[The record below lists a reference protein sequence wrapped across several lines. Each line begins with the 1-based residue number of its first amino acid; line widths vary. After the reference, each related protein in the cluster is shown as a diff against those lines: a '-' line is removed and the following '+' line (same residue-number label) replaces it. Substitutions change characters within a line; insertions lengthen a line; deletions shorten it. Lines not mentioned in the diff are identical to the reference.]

1 MHKVSIIGSGHVG
14 ATAVYYIAEK
24 NLADIVMVDVVEG
37 LPQAKALDYLHAAPM
52 RKYSVHISGTNDY
65 KDIKDSDVVVITA
78 GIPRKPGMDR
88 MDLMKINVDIAK
100 TASQAIA
107 EYAPN
112 AIVIVVSNPLD
123 IIAMVTLQE
132 SGFALRKVFGMAG
145 VLDSTRFRYFIAD
158 ELGVWPGD
166 VTAMVLGGHG
176 DSMVPLSRYTRVNG
190 IPASELLSEK
200 TLERLINRTRTGGG
214 EIVSLLKHGSAFYAP
229 GASVAKMV
237 ETIVKDEKR
246 VIPVSAY
253 LRGEYGFNDIFLG
266 VPVLLGKNGIEKI
279 IELDLEPEEKK
290 ALELSAK
297 AVEEGVETLKTFYR
311 PGVSA

>member
-1 MHKVSIIGSGHVG
+1 MAKVSVIGSGFVG

-52 RKYSVHISGTNDY
+52 RNYNVHISGTNDY
-65 KDIKDSDVVVITA
+65 KDIADSDVVVITA

-100 TASQAIA
+100 TAAQNIA

-132 SGFALRKVFGMAG
+132 SGFALKRVVGMAG
-145 VLDSTRFRYFIAD
+145 VLDSTRYRYFIA
-158 ELGVWPGD
+158 EKLGTWPGD
-166 VTAMVLGGHG
+166 VMAMVLGGHG
-176 DSMVPLSRYTRVNG
+176 DSMVPLTRFTRVNG
-190 IPASELLSEK
+190 VPVSELLDPATIK
-200 TLERLINRTRTGGG
+200 ALEDRTRTGGG
-214 EIVSLLKHGSAFYAP
+214 EIVSLLKNGSAFYAP

-237 ETIVKDEKR
+237 EAVVKDEKR
-246 VIPVSAY
+246 VVPVSAY
-253 LRGEYGFNDIFLG
+253 LRGEYGYKDIFLG
-266 VPVLLGKNGIEKI
+266 VPVLMGKNGVEKI
-279 IELDLEPEEKK
+279 IELELTPEEKS
-290 ALELSAK
+290 ALDESARH
-297 AVEEGVETLKTFYR
+297 VEEGVTTLRSFYS
-311 PGVSA
+311 PG

>member
-1 MHKVSIIGSGHVG
+1 MHKVSIIGSGYVG

-65 KDIKDSDVVVITA
+65 EDIKDSDVVVITA

-88 MDLMKINVDIAK
+88 MDLMKINVDIAR

-107 EYAPN
+107 RYAPN

-132 SGFALRKVFGMAG
+132 TGFALKKVIGMAG
-145 VLDSTRFRYFIAD
+145 VLDATRFRYFIAE
-158 ELGVWPGD
+158 ELNVWPGD

-176 DSMVPLSRYTRVNG
+176 DSMVPLPRYTRVNG
-190 IPASELLSEK
+190 IPVAELLDEAAI
-200 TLERLINRTRTGGG
+200 ERLVNRTRTGGG
-214 EIVSLLKHGSAFYAP
+214 EIVSLLKQGSAFYAP

-253 LRGEYGFNDIFLG
+253 LRGEYGYQDVFLG
-266 VPVLLGKNGIEKI
+266 VPVLLGKNGIDKI
-279 IELDLEPEEKK
+279 IQLDLTPGEKS
-290 ALELSAK
+290 ALDQSAL
-297 AVEEGVETLKTFYR
+297 AVEKGVKTLKTFYR